1 MVEAVVWATI
11 ALVLV
16 TVSFPFY
23 LYGAWIIIENDPVTW
38 AVLIRHLKY
47 IVTGLVLTTGPVLTW
62 MAPRLLD
69 QLTGFQ
75 AMHAVF
81 GVQAYAF
88 LLFAL
93 TGIVRIFQAKRRYN
107 LYGEPEQELDI
118 DELSENMGA
127 WRFRLR
133 LGVIGYVLC
142 WLIAYVLGVAQ
153 FALDYVL
160 PAV

>member
-1 MVEAVVWATI
+1 MTDAVVWATL
-11 ALVLV
+11 AVLLV

-47 IVTGLVLTTGPVLTW
+47 IVTGLVLTTGPVLGW
-62 MAPRLLD
+62 MAPRLFERLS
-69 QLTGFQ
+69 GFQ
-75 AMHAVF
+75 AMHAIF

-93 TGIVRIFQAKRRYN
+93 TGIVRIFQAKRQHN
-107 LYGEPEQELDI
+107 LYGDPDQEVDI
-118 DELSENMGA
+118 NDLHEHMGA

-133 LGVIGYVLC
+133 IGVIGYIAC
-142 WLIAYVLGVAQ
+142 WLIAYLLGMAQ
-153 FALDYVL
+153 YVL
-160 PAV
+160 RYLL

>member
-1 MVEAVVWATI
+1 MVEAVVPATI
-11 ALVLV
+11 ALLLV

-23 LYGAWIIIENDPVTW
+23 LYGAWIIIEHDPVTW
-38 AVLIRHLKY
+38 AVLVRHLKY
-47 IVTGLVLTTGPVLTW
+47 IFTGLILTTGPIVTW

-69 QLTGFQ
+69 QLTGVQ

-93 TGIVRIFQAKRRYN
+93 TGIVRIFQAKYEHD
-107 LYGEPEQELDI
+107 LYGEPDRGIDI
-118 DELSENMGA
+118 DDLHENMGA

-133 LGVIGYVLC
+133 VGVIGYVLC
-142 WLIAYVLGVAQ
+142 WLIAYVLGIAQ
-153 FALDYVL
+153 YVL
-160 PAV
+160 TYL

>member
-1 MVEAVVWATI
+1 MTDAVVWATL
-11 ALVLV
+11 AVLLV

-47 IVTGLVLTTGPVLTW
+47 IVTGLVLTTGPVLGW
-62 MAPRLLD
+62 MAPRLFERLS
-69 QLTGFQ
+69 GFQ
-75 AMHAVF
+75 AMHAIF

-93 TGIVRIFQAKRRYN
+93 TGIVRIFQAKRQHN
-107 LYGEPEQELDI
+107 LYGDPGQEVDI
-118 DELSENMGA
+118 NDLHEHMGA

-133 LGVIGYVLC
+133 IGVIGYIAC
-142 WLIAYVLGVAQ
+142 WLIAYLLGMAQ
-153 FALDYVL
+153 YVL
-160 PAV
+160 RYLL

>member
-11 ALVLV
+11 ALLLV

-23 LYGAWIIIENDPVTW
+23 LYGAWIIVENDPVTW
-38 AVLIRHLKY
+38 AVLTCHLKY
-47 IVTGLVLTTGPVLTW
+47 ILTGLVLTTSPVALW

-75 AMHAVF
+75 AMHAIF
-81 GVQAYAF
+81 GMQAYAF

-93 TGIVRIFQAKRRYN
+93 TGIVRIFQAKYRN
-107 LYGEPEQELDI
+107 DLYGDPDQGVEI
-118 DELSENMGA
+118 DDLHENMGA

-133 LGVIGYVLC
+133 IGVIGYVLC
-142 WLIAYVLGVAQ
+142 WLIAYVLGIAQ
-153 FALDYVL
+153 YALTYL
-160 PAV
+160 

>member
-1 MVEAVVWATI
+1 MADAVVWATI
-11 ALVLV
+11 AVLLV

-23 LYGAWIIIENDPVTW
+23 LYGAWIIIENEPVTW
-38 AVLIRHLKY
+38 GVLTRHLKY
-47 IVTGLVLTTGPVLTW
+47 ILTGLVLTTGPVLGW

-69 QLTGFQ
+69 QLTGVQ

-93 TGIVRIFQAKRRYN
+93 TGIVRIFQAKRRHN
-107 LYGEPEQELDI
+107 LYGEPDTDVDL

-133 LGVIGYVLC
+133 IGVIGYVLC
-142 WLIAYVLGVAQ
+142 WLIAYLLGITQ
-153 FALDYVL
+153 YALTYL
-160 PAV
+160 

>member
-1 MVEAVVWATI
+1 MVEAAVWATI
-11 ALVLV
+11 ALVSV

-23 LYGAWIIIENDPVTW
+23 LYGAWIIVENEPVTW
-38 AVLIRHLKY
+38 AVLTRHLKY
-47 IVTGLVLTTGPVLTW
+47 IVTGLVLTTGPVVLW

-93 TGIVRIFQAKRRYN
+93 TGIVRIFQAKYEHD
-107 LYGEPEQELDI
+107 LYGDPGQAVDI
-118 DELSENMGA
+118 DDLHENMGA

-133 LGVIGYVLC
+133 VGVIGYVLC
-142 WLIAYVLGVAQ
+142 WLVAYVLGVAQ
-153 FALDYVL
+153 FALNYVL
-160 PAV
+160 PAI